1 MSVREKILDVAADL
15 LARSPNADISTRA
28 VCEAAGVGAPV
39 LYRQFGDK
47 EGLLAAVVDRGFD
60 RYLATKRDR
69 AGSTDPVED
78 LRAGWDTH
86 VAFAVANPNLYR
98 LMHSPAMRAVPA
110 SAAEAHRI
118 LTADLER
125 AAAAGRLRISPD
137 AAAQMIMSAT
147 VGIGLMLVT
156 RPETYVDP
164 GLSHRVRDAIHARVL
179 VPDVP
184 EPPAG
189 AGSVASSA
197 ARLAALLGR
206 DPAPSLTAAE
216 AALLREWLTRLSDA
230 PTAG

>member
-15 LARSPNADISTRA
+15 LAGSPNADISTRA

-47 EGLLAAVVDRGFD
+47 EGLLGAVVDRGFD

-69 AGSTDPVED
+69 ATGTDPVAD

-86 VAFAVANPNLYR
+86 LAFAVANPNLYR
-98 LMHSPAMRAVPA
+98 LMYSPAVRVVPA

-125 AAAAGRLRISPD
+125 VAAAGRLLVSP
-137 AAAQMIMSAT
+137 ATAAQMIMSAN
-147 VGIGLMLVT
+147 VGVGLMLVT

-179 VPDVP
+179 VADAP
-184 EPPAG
+184 ERPA
-189 AGSVASSA
+189 AERSTAAAA
-197 ARLAALLGR
+197 ARLAALLDR
-206 DPAPSLTAAE
+206 EPAPALTGAE
-216 AALLREWLTRLSDA
+216 TALLREWLTRLSDA
-230 PTAG
+230 PAG